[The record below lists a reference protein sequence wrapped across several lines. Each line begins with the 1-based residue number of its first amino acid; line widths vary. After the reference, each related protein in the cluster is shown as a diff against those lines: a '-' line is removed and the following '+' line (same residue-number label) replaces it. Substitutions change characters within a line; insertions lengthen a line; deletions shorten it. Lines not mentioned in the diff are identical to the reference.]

1 MIGRLDRDVGKI
13 LALLDELGIVRWPG
27 RIEAVTVSDHISAFW
42 DVLPTLVE
50 IASGSAPAASDGISF
65 LPELVG
71 GPQTEHAYLYWEF
84 HEQGGKQAVRMGR
97 FKGVRT
103 GLEEDPRAPIELYD
117 LKSDPGETDDVAG
130 THPDI
135 VEQIAGILANAREPS
150 RDFPFPLDP

>member
-1 MIGRLDRDVGKI
+1 MSLTR
-13 LALLDELGIVRWPG
+13 
-27 RIEAVTVSDHISAFW
+27 T
-42 DVLPTLVE
+42 
-50 IASGSAPAASDGISF
+50 
-65 LPELVG
+65 
-71 GPQTEHAYLYWEF
+71 
-84 HEQGGKQAVRMGR
+84 